1 MQRASTVVA
10 VDDHVTAGEIINIPV
25 EALSADAL
33 LGVIDDYVNREGT
46 DYGHRDF
53 DLEQKRDAVRRQL
66 ASGRAVD
73 HVRSAHANDDDR
85 RVSCSSSSQRSRR
98 E

>member
-1 MQRASTVVA
+1 
-10 VDDHVTAGEIINIPV
+10 VTAGEIINIPF

-53 DLEQKRDAVRRQL
+53 DLDQKREAVRRQL
-66 ASGRAVD
+66 ESGRASITYDPRTQTTTIVLN
-73 HVRSAHANDDDR
+73 A
-85 RVSCSSSSQRSRR
+85 
-98 E
+98 

>member
-1 MQRASTVVA
+1 
-10 VDDHVTAGEIINIPV
+10 VTDGAIIKIPM

-33 LGVIDDYVNREGT
+33 NGVIDDYVMREGT

-66 ASGRAVD
+66 RSGRAVITYD
-73 HVRSAHANDDDR
+73 A
-85 RVSCSSSSQRSRR
+85 VSRTTSILPN
-98 E
+98 

>member
-1 MQRASTVVA
+1 MGSKPVWYLNATRKYRSCGRR
-10 VDDHVTAGEIINIPV
+10 HVTAGEIINIPV
-25 EALSADAL
+25 EALSDEAL

-66 ASGRAVD
+66 ASGRAVITYD
-73 HVRSAHANDDDR
+73 PTTQTTTIIAKSG
-85 RVSCSSSSQRSRR
+85 
-98 E
+98 